1 MPEWE
6 MIVTVTVAGLLLS
19 ASPGPS
25 MLYVLSRSVGQSR
38 AAGFASSIGLA
49 IGGVLLALASALGLA
64 AVFQVSPRAFTIL
77 QICGGCYLFYLGIG
91 MIREAGQDDM
101 RVRKVRSASFSRIL
115 SQGILVE
122 LLNPKTAIFFLAF
135 LPQFVDFSRDDVT
148 TQMLVLGMLVP
159 LTAIPSDIIVSIA
172 GGTLAQKLAG
182 RPRASIVLAW
192 AGGLILIGLAIRIF
206 LISNPCCSVG

>member
-1 MPEWE
+1 MPELE
-6 MIVTVTVAGLLLS
+6 TIITVTLAGLFLS

-77 QICGGCYLFYLGIG
+77 QICGGCYLLYLGIG

-101 RVRKVRSASFSRIL
+101 RIRKVHSVSFSRIL

-135 LPQFVDFSRDDVT
+135 LPQFVDFTRDDVT
-148 TQMLVLGMLVP
+148 SQMLILGMLVP

-172 GGTLAQKLAG
+172 GGTLAEKLAG

-192 AGGLILIGLAIRIF
+192 IGGLILIGLAIRIF
-206 LISNPCCSVG
+206 LISNPCCSVS

>member
-1 MPEWE
+1 
-6 MIVTVTVAGLLLS
+6 MIFAVTLAGLLLS

-64 AVFQVSPRAFTIL
+64 AIFEASPRAFTIL
-77 QICGGCYLFYLGIG
+77 QICGGCYLCYLGFG
-91 MIREAGQDDM
+91 MIKHAGKDDM
-101 RVRKVRSASFSRIL
+101 SIKTVKNTPFSKIL
-115 SQGILVE
+115 GQGVLVE

-135 LPQFVDFSRDDVT
+135 LPQFVNYERSDITS
-148 TQMLVLGMLVP
+148 QMLVLGMLVP

-172 GGTLAQKLAG
+172 GGTLAEKLS
-182 RPRASIVLAW
+182 RKPIASVILAW
-192 AGGLILIGLAIRIF
+192 IGGLILIGLAIRIF
-206 LISNPCCSVG
+206 FISTPCCVA

>member
-1 MPEWE
+1 MPELD
-6 MIVTVTVAGLLLS
+6 MILAVTLAGLALS

-38 AAGFASSIGLA
+38 AAGFASAIGLA

-64 AVFQVSPRAFTIL
+64 AVFQVSPRAFLIL
-77 QICGGCYLFYLGIG
+77 QIVGGCYLFYLGVG
-91 MIREAGQDDM
+91 MIRDAGKDDM
-101 RVRKVRSASFSRIL
+101 HLRKVHNTSFSRIL

-148 TQMLVLGMLVP
+148 TQMLILGMLVP
-159 LTAIPSDIIVSIA
+159 LTAIPSDIVVSIA

-192 AGGLILIGLAIRIF
+192 LGGLILIGLAIRIF
-206 LISNPCCSVG
+206 LISTN